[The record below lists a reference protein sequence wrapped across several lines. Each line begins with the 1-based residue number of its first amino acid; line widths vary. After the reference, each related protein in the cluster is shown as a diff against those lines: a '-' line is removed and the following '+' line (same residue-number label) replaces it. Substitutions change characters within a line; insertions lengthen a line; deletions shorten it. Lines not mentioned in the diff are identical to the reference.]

1 MSVKRVRLTKIK
13 PRPDADERKQKELA
27 RRRERRRQYV
37 ARSTKRPPAERD
49 QTAMR
54 TCLHCRASF
63 KSWGPGNRI
72 CGYCKTLSLFGG
84 YQSGG
89 EEADQAEV
97 RGNAKREMRV
107 AAIAAKAFA
116 T

>member
-13 PRPDADERKQKELA
+13 PAPDADEARKA
-27 RRRERRRQYV
+27 RRRERERQYA
-37 ARSTKRPPAERD
+37 ARNTKRPPAERD

-54 TCLHCRASF
+54 TCLHCSATF

-72 CGYCKTLSLFGG
+72 CGYCKTLSLF
-84 YQSGG
+84 SGNS
-89 EEADQAEV
+89 EAEDEFSNV
-97 RGNAKREMRV
+97 RGNAKRARRV